1 MPKAFPDEQRLM
13 VKELSEQGKNNTEV
27 AKIMAERFPD
37 DWGSK
42 TAHRSVARILKEFDP
57 EAVKVEEPKSTRPKV
72 TKTLD
77 EMTRDERARYIEARM
92 QATPR
97 FRMTFRNFDKE
108 EKDVFVDEYM
118 HVIRSTE
125 TLTEVEEQALFAAV
139 LELVLALQSLNRK
152 EAEEKLRDL
161 SMNGQIP
168 DDDPRFRRVVDDKYQ
183 REYDQ
188 HMKLYQKGMEQLK
201 MSRRDRL
208 KEVRS
213 QKQSLV
219 DLAEE
224 LSNKNA
230 QSEVADE
237 IERLSKLK
245 DDELQRLLG
254 LGHIHGVFEDY

>member
-1 MPKAFPDEQRLM
+1 MPKAFPEEQRLM
-13 VKELSEQGKNNTEV
+13 VKELSDQGKNNTEV

-37 DWGSK
+37 NWGSK
-42 TAHRSVARILKEFDP
+42 TAHRTVARILKEFDP
-57 EAVKVEEPKSTRPKV
+57 SSIVVEDLKPAKKPV
-72 TKTLD
+72 IKTLD
-77 EMTRDERARYIEARM
+77 EMTREERSRYIEARM

-97 FRMTFRNFDKE
+97 FRMTFRNFNTE
-108 EKDVFVDEYM
+108 EKEVFVDEYM
-118 HVIRSTE
+118 QVIRSTE
-125 TLTEVEEQALFAAV
+125 TLTEVEEQALFASI
-139 LELVLALQSLNRK
+139 LELVLALQSLGRK
-152 EAEEKLRDL
+152 EAQEQLRDQSL
-161 SMNGQIP
+161 NGEIP
-168 DDDPRFRRVVDDKYQ
+168 EDDPRFLRVVDDKYQ

-201 MSRRDRL
+201 MSRKDRL

-224 LSNKNA
+224 LSSKNA

-245 DDELQRLLG
+245 DDELERLLE
-254 LGHIHGVFEDY
+254 LGHIHGIFDEF